1 MAIARCVLPVP
12 GGTVTYCAVSALR
25 HRSLSLAPARRPEAD
40 RQAAASPPRRESQLR
55 VSAPRWHVDVAFR
68 MDDVPR
74 AMRPARVG
82 ARAPGRG
89 RRAGRTCRALS
100 RFVGA
105 GIGRE
110 NRRDNSSHQGGSV
123 RWHDDRAHTRHP
135 SSPWSRPSPCGG
147 KPFPARYA
155 TSYAV
160 DSASFCCASPTPSGA
175 QKRVAMSSEK
185 IRSEHLQRAA
195 FVYVRQSTLDQV
207 RHHHESRRRQYDLA
221 GHARSLG
228 WVHVIVI
235 DEDLGKS
242 GATAAGRTGFQRLVA
257 EVSLGHV
264 GAVFGL
270 EVSRLARNN
279 RDWYQLLDLCG
290 LLNTLLIDAEGIYD
304 PRQLNDRLLLG
315 LKGTMS
321 EAELGWLR
329 QRAHEARAAKAR
341 RGDLIMSLPV
351 GYVQTRDGQ
360 LEKHPDRRAGSRAR
374 SRWSSRSSPNW
385 AACARSSSGF

>member
-1 MAIARCVLPVP
+1 MPLLWPSTRSARSAVAVVKSPVWPASTTARPRAIARCVLPTP
-12 GGTVTYCAVSALR
+12 GGTVSVLR
-25 HRSLSLAPARRPEAD
+25 HRSLSLAPARRPDAD
-40 RQAAASPPRRESQLR
+40 RQAPVAAGRRRRRLR
-55 VSAPRWHVDVAFR
+55 MPLAGWHVDIASR

-100 RFVGA
+100 RVVGA
-105 GIGRE
+105 DIGRE

-175 QKRVAMSSEK
+175 QKRFAMSSEK

-279 RDWYQLLDLCG
+279 RDWYQLLDLSAKQRRR
-290 LLNTLLIDAEGIYD
+290 IEMGI
-304 PRQLNDRLLLG
+304 QI
-315 LKGTMS
+315 
-321 EAELGWLR
+321 
-329 QRAHEARAAKAR
+329 AHFPA
-341 RGDLIMSLPV
+341 I
-351 GYVQTRDGQ
+351 
-360 LEKHPDRRAGSRAR
+360 
-374 SRWSSRSSPNW
+374 SSRSSW
-385 AACARSSSGF
+385 SRKSMYVGCTRAASPSVASRRSASVPRRSRLR